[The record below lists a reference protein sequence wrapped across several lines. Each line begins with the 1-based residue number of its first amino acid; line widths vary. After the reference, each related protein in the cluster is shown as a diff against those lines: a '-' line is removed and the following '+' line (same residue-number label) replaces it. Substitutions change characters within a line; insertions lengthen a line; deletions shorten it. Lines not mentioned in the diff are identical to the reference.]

1 MNSRNIVY
9 GQKVSPAKKERAREL
24 RREMTPEEKILWHY
38 LRGRNMSGFK
48 FRRQQVIDG
57 FIADYYCH
65 EIGLILEIDGG
76 IHETQKDYDTERDRI
91 IQSRG
96 LNVYRIT
103 NGDIR
108 KNLYATLS
116 HLRKTCLELAEQ
128 QQQ

>member
-9 GQKVSPAKKERAREL
+9 GQQVSPAKKERAREL

-116 HLRKTCLELAEQ
+116 HLRKTCLELTKQ